1 MCGSEMSFTVAP
13 SALSHSRPWLHS
25 FSISAGMPSM
35 RYSRGTPMTR
45 PLTPR
50 STAAAK
56 SGTARLTLV
65 ESLASKPDMDVIIS
79 AASSTVRA
87 IGPAWSSEEAKATVP
102 QREQRP

>member
-1 MCGSEMSFTVAP
+1 MSLTVAP
-13 SALSHSRPWLHS
+13 SALSHSRPSCQS

-35 RYSRGTPMTR
+35 RYSLGTPMVR
-45 PLTPR
+45 PFTPR

-56 SGTARLTLV
+56 SGTGKSTLV
-65 ESLASKPDMDVIIS
+65 ESLGSNPDIDVIRI